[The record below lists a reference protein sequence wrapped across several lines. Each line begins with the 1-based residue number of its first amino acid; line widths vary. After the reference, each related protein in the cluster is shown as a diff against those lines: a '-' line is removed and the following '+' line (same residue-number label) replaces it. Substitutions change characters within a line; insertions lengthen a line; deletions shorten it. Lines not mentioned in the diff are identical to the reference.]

1 MSAEGGRA
9 IPTEAATSAAR
20 WGRALTGAVAV
31 LLLVSGAY
39 LIVNAVPDADD
50 LRRSGVDWED
60 LMASRPAAATYL
72 ERLLRLAAVG
82 AAGIGAMALL
92 GVLAMRSGGRPVW
105 RMLWALPTT
114 TAGIT
119 AVLVAEG
126 TPIAWYYGGLTLLS
140 AAGLVLARP
149 GKEEG

>member
-1 MSAEGGRA
+1 MSAEGRQGIR
-9 IPTEAATSAAR
+9 IEAGTSAAR
-20 WGRALTGAVAV
+20 WGRALNGVVAG

-60 LMASRPAAATYL
+60 LTASRPAAAAYL
-72 ERLLRLAAVG
+72 ERLLRLAAVA
-82 AAGIGAMALL
+82 AAGLGAMAVL

-105 RMLWALPTT
+105 RMLWALPAT

-119 AVLVAEG
+119 ALLAAEG
-126 TPIAWYYGGLTLLS
+126 TPVAWYYGGMTLLS
-140 AAGLVLARP
+140 SAGLVLARP